1 MPIVTIT
8 ISIDAKETPA
18 QRRVRISETQNGRRT
33 RTRAIPDKRR
43 KAPKHKKPLTD
54 GE

>member
-18 QRRVRISETQNGRRT
+18 QRRVRIVETQNGRKSWYKSRQIYYT
-33 RTRAIPDKRR
+33 
-43 KAPKHKKPLTD
+43 
-54 GE
+54 